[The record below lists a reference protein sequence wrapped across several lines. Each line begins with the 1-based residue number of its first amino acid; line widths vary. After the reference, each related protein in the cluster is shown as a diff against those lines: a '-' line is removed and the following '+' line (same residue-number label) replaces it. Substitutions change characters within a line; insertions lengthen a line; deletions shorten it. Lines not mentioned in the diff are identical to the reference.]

1 MKYFLSQMHLWH
13 KLCTIDSNPINCDM
27 NAMKT
32 PNTLKM
38 TQKCHHLIQSGF
50 TLIELMI
57 VVAIIGILA
66 AIAIPQY
73 QIYMGKTQAAR
84 VINELGQLRLTV
96 EECLQTGRTVIGLGT
111 HECDPRAS
119 ASNLIIGGSQVGVV
133 LPNGTGVAQITNPLI
148 LTTSITATVS
158 TQVNPRLAGK
168 KTKWLRT
175 SAGSWG
181 CSSNIEALY
190 LPNSC
195 TYDTSL

>member
-1 MKYFLSQMHLWH
+1 MTTVKTTQNRHL
-13 KLCTIDSNPINCDM
+13 LNQT
-27 NAMKT
+27 
-32 PNTLKM
+32 
-38 TQKCHHLIQSGF
+38 GF

-73 QIYMGKTQAAR
+73 QIYIGKTQATR
-84 VINELGQLRLTV
+84 VMNELGQLRLTV
-96 EECLQTGRTVIGLGT
+96 EECLQTGRVNIGLNT
-111 HECDPRAS
+111 NDCDPRAS

-133 LPNGTGVAQITNPLI
+133 LPNNMGVAQISNPLV
-148 LTTSITATVS
+148 LATSITATVS

-168 KTKWLRT
+168 KIKWLRT
-175 SAGSWG
+175 SAGSWS

-195 TYDTSL
+195 SYDASL

>member
-1 MKYFLSQMHLWH
+1 MT
-13 KLCTIDSNPINCDM
+13 TI
-27 NAMKT
+27 KT
-32 PNTLKM
+32 
-38 TQKCHHLIQSGF
+38 TQNRHSLTQTGF

-73 QIYMGKTQAAR
+73 QIYVGKTQATR

-96 EECLQTGRTVIGLGT
+96 EECLQTGRVNIGLNT
-111 HECDPRAS
+111 NDCDPRAS

-133 LPNGTGVAQITNPLI
+133 LPNNMGVAQISNPLV
-148 LTTSITATVS
+148 LATSITATVS

-168 KTKWLRT
+168 KIKWLRT
-175 SAGSWG
+175 SAGSWS

-195 TYDTSL
+195 SYDASL

>member
-1 MKYFLSQMHLWH
+1 MT
-13 KLCTIDSNPINCDM
+13 TI
-27 NAMKT
+27 KT
-32 PNTLKM
+32 
-38 TQKCHHLIQSGF
+38 TQNRHSLTQTGF

-73 QIYMGKTQAAR
+73 QIYIGKTQATR

-96 EECLQTGRTVIGLGT
+96 EECLQTGRVNIGLNT
-111 HECDPRAS
+111 NDCDPRAS

-133 LPNGTGVAQITNPLI
+133 LPNNMGVAQISNPLV
-148 LTTSITATVS
+148 LATSITATVS

-168 KTKWLRT
+168 KIKWLRT
-175 SAGSWG
+175 SAGSWS
-181 CSSNIEALY
+181 CSSNIEAVY

-195 TYDTSL
+195 NYDASL

>member
-1 MKYFLSQMHLWH
+1 MT
-13 KLCTIDSNPINCDM
+13 TI
-27 NAMKT
+27 KT
-32 PNTLKM
+32 
-38 TQKCHHLIQSGF
+38 TQNRHSLTQTGF

-73 QIYMGKTQAAR
+73 QIYIGKTQATR

-96 EECLQTGRTVIGLGT
+96 EECLQTGRVNIGLNT
-111 HECDPRAS
+111 NDCDPRAS

-133 LPNGTGVAQITNPLI
+133 LPNNMGVAQISNPLV
-148 LTTSITATVS
+148 LATSITATVS

-168 KTKWLRT
+168 KIKWLRT
-175 SAGSWG
+175 SAGSWS

-195 TYDTSL
+195 SYDASL

>member
-1 MKYFLSQMHLWH
+1 MT
-13 KLCTIDSNPINCDM
+13 TI
-27 NAMKT
+27 KT
-32 PNTLKM
+32 
-38 TQKCHHLIQSGF
+38 TQNRHSLTQTGF

-73 QIYMGKTQAAR
+73 QIYVGKTQATR

-96 EECLQTGRTVIGLGT
+96 EECLQTGRVNIGLNT
-111 HECDPRAS
+111 NDCDPRAS

-133 LPNGTGVAQITNPLI
+133 LPNNMGVAQISNPLV
-148 LTTSITATVS
+148 LATSITATVS

-168 KTKWLRT
+168 KIKWLRT
-175 SAGSWG
+175 SAGSWS

-195 TYDTSL
+195 NYDASL